1 MNHLYKIFLAVCLIV
16 ISTQTSK
23 AICDFTISKNT
34 VCAGEEVTITLADH
48 SVNYHNII
56 VYSGTFPFGNVAGS
70 NDYYLVSPYT
80 LSDNVVKIKFRGRN
94 TVRTYTIF
102 LAEDNINPN
111 PQIPCNGHNEL
122 ITVNPS
128 PDPEITNTSDF
139 TYCNTN
145 STTAVTITNASLTQ
159 SNNTNYQINWG
170 DGSPIV
176 NDPTFATS
184 LTHNYAPG
192 NYKLTVT
199 VTGNYPSPC
208 NTATKD
214 YFVKIGST
222 SPVFSQVGQLNFG
235 CAPFVFTIRFNLDTM
250 NLYNPSYT
258 SWKIYINGELDT
270 TFSQSN
276 LPPTY
281 SHRFDEGS
289 CGFKSKDCSSSES
302 DMFSF
307 RIVGQIGNG
316 NCAEYR
322 QTICS
327 PVKDSI
333 KPYIVGK
340 DTVCLNDPTIY
351 RNGDPKSQTIF
362 DNTNKCNVR
371 PGKIWNIVPSTNTIP
386 NPALNTITKN
396 DLTVTFT
403 DTGHYRIKLKVFGD
417 CNDKDTFKDIV
428 VVEKVKALAKF
439 VSPPCIPAS
448 GFVDVPISNFST
460 RPPSARGYTW
470 TITPNTGTSFVAG
483 NANSDSV
490 TVRFTKSGSYT
501 IKLTVDGACDNAV
514 WDSTLV
520 IKGKPVIDTSRIP
533 EACFFPATL
542 NPNTYF
548 TFNNG
553 GDPNATFAWTFTGGN
568 PASASTAN
576 PGTINYA
583 SSGTFPI
590 LLHITNICGDSSLT
604 NSFTVNNY
612 PKPFAGND
620 TGICIGTPSFQL
632 HGTPAGGIWS
642 GGHIDSTGVFD
653 PAGLGRGN
661 YPVIYTTNQTSN
673 CPTRDTLLVKISK
686 LDSISLA
693 PQTVCKSTRAV
704 ILAGSAVYPN
714 GNWSGPGV
722 VNSTTGLFDPVGLIP
737 GFHEVYYTYQDS
749 SGACT
754 KTAIKRVNVLDS
766 VWIGTPPVLCVN
778 QSFDFGTI
786 SGNIQTAT
794 WKFGDGTPNAIIP
807 NPSHIY
813 ASAGNFTV
821 TLYAETQ
828 DHCKDTILIPI
839 KVIKNPPLSFLTSN
853 YDSCTG
859 NAVTFSFPPTHDT
872 ATHYAWSFG
881 VSSLEENLP
890 NSHIINFPPPRSGD
904 STYIIT
910 LRADYYC
917 GPVYFSDTIKVKSKP
932 KADFQ
937 VQPIGCS
944 PFKPTILN
952 QSYGSPTSY
961 IWDFGNGITSTLQN
975 PVVPTYT
982 NTTTRDTTY
991 TIKLKVSNTCGTDS
1005 TSETFVLKGNNVNA
1019 DFFTNI
1025 TQGCRPLNVNFYSIS
1040 TPGVQLIWDFGDGQ
1054 QGFAEELIHTYD
1066 TSGVFRVKLLAV
1078 GSCGR
1083 DSAFTNI
1090 NVFPK
1095 PKANFTVKNPCVGKT
1110 TQFINASTNGNS
1122 FIWDFGDGSA
1132 HSSLQNPSHVYT
1144 NDTSYVV
1151 KLIVSNANGCVDS
1164 IETTIGV
1171 TTQPTA
1177 GFTVEDIDLCENE
1190 PVILRNT
1197 SDGNNFVW
1205 YFGNGETSTDVVP
1218 NYTYPNPGTYTIT
1231 QVAIN
1236 GACRDSLVRPAAIQ
1250 IHPKPLAEF
1259 IAELTANKFNDP
1271 VVFNNLSSNAN
1282 SYIWLFGDGDSSIIT
1297 DPTHLY
1303 TGDGPYRVTL
1313 YAISSF
1319 GCKDTVSHDIGVDS
1333 SGVMYIPNVFAPE
1346 IGSGEGAVF
1355 LPKTK
1360 NLVEYRLQIFS
1371 TYGQLLWESTAL
1383 KEYGMPAEGWDGRF
1397 KGTLMPQDVY
1407 VWKIFGIFENGKV
1420 WDGMVD
1426 PKTGKKSVMGA
1437 VLLLR

>member
-1 MNHLYKIFLAVCLIV
+1 MNHLYKILLLLILTV
-16 ISTQTSK
+16 FVLFDANAQCSGVSILPVK
-23 AICDFTISKNT
+23 ASY
-34 VCAGEEVTITLADH
+34 CAGEPITVSVISPTLGITYRIVINGDVYPDTVAVVGLPGAATTRDYYIDVQFINPLGQWSSCQPIPPLRPKVTIA
-48 SVNYHNII
+48 
-56 VYSGTFPFGNVAGS
+56 
-70 NDYYLVSPYT
+70 
-80 LSDNVVKIKFRGRN
+80 
-94 TVRTYTIF
+94 
-102 LAEDNINPN
+102 
-111 PQIPCNGHNEL
+111 
-122 ITVNPS
+122 PS
-128 PDPEITNTSDF
+128 PDPTLIDISPNKSGEFKQCSSVSPYQFVVQNGSSTASAYTQ
-139 TYCNTN
+139 TYL
-145 STTAVTITNASLTQ
+145 ID
-159 SNNTNYQINWG
+159 WG
-170 DGSPIV
+170 DGTNTGVMNVFSS
-176 NDPTFATS
+176 S
-184 LTHNYAPG
+184 LTHNYPAPG
-192 NYKLTVT
+192 YYDVKFTVT
-199 VTGNYPSPC
+199 SAQLSPPC
-208 NTATKD
+208 NTVTQTYKV
-214 YFVKIGST
+214 YFGVLPNIGGIGRLDPTIKCVPAIEQFLIDTTLTNRNSPGTEYSVKVDG
-222 SPVFSQVGQLNFG
+222 VAVANFSQPIPRSFNYTFTKTSCGKSCGAGLENFEVIVT
-235 CAPFVFTIRFNLDTM
+235 AKNLC
-250 NLYNPSYT
+250 
-258 SWKIYINGELDT
+258 GV
-270 TFSQSN
+270 SQS
-276 LPPTY
+276 TV
-281 SHRFDEGS
+281 
-289 CGFKSKDCSSSES
+289 C
-302 DMFSF
+302 
-307 RIVGQIGNG
+307 VGEN
-316 NCAEYR
+316 E
-322 QTICS
+322 
-327 PVKDSI
+327 
-333 KPYIVGK
+333 KPKPQLQVR
-340 DTVCLNDPTIY
+340 DTVCLNTPT
-351 RNGDPKSQTIF
+351 NH
-362 DNTNKCNVR
+362 TNATVQKELQGTGKCN
-371 PGKIWNIVPSTNTIP
+371 PLPTTWHISPHTWTLNSGDTLSSSTIVVSYNQTGTY
-386 NPALNTITKN
+386 
-396 DLTVTFT
+396 TVNMT
-403 DTGHYRIKLKVFGD
+403 VESVCGD
-417 CNDKDTFKDIV
+417 SSISKQVV

-470 TITPNTGTSFVAG
+470 TITPNTGVSFVSG
-483 NANSDSV
+483 NDHSDSV
-490 TVRFTKSGSYT
+490 TVRFTISGSYNVH
-501 IKLTVDGACDNAV
+501 LAVNGACNNAV

-542 NPNTYF
+542 NPNNYF

-661 YPVIYTTNQTSN
+661 YPVIYTTNQTSS

-686 LDSISLA
+686 LDSIALA

-722 VNSTTGLFDPVGLIP
+722 VNSTTGLFDPVGLLP
-737 GFHEVYYTYQDS
+737 GFHDVYYTYQDS

-813 ASAGNFTV
+813 ASAGNFNV
-821 TLYAETQ
+821 TLYAETA
-828 DHCKDTILIPI
+828 DHCKDTILIPV

-890 NSHIINFPPPRSGD
+890 NTHIINFPPPRSGD

-944 PFKPTILN
+944 PFKPTVLN

-975 PVVPTYT
+975 PVVPTYIN
-982 NTTTRDTTY
+982 NTPRDTTY

-1132 HSSLQNPSHVYT
+1132 HSSLQNPTHVYT
-1144 NDTSYVV
+1144 VVGPYVV

-1177 GFTVEDIDLCENE
+1177 GFAVEDLDLCQNE

-1197 SDGNNFVW
+1197 AQNGNNFIW

-1250 IHPKPLAEF
+1250 IHPTPLAEF

-1271 VVFNNLSSNAN
+1271 VVFNNQSSNAN
-1282 SYIWLFGDGDSSIIT
+1282 SYIWLFGDGDSSVVA

-1313 YAISSF
+1313 YAVSSF